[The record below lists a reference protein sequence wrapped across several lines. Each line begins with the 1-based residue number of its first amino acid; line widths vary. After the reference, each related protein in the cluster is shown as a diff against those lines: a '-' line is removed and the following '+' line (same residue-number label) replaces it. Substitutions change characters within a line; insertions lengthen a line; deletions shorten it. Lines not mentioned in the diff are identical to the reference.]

1 MSDLL
6 YDENVLPA
14 VIKLTEGARR
24 LLVLVSP
31 YNDFSVNLSNAV
43 KQAAQRVS
51 VIAVCR
57 SDQDQK
63 EKAHLDWLTGIGA
76 QVHLVERL
84 HSKIYLN
91 EEQAIVTSMNLL
103 KGSAVDSKE
112 IAFLIQDAGT
122 HAEILGYVNKGCSLT
137 QGPTGLRPASLDQAG
152 PLPDRRR
159 SPAPAHLIDRKRM
172 DYLPLPAKPYWAC
185 SNGGWRGSRP
195 IASGAGAALTSTRT
209 GRSVRTATKNGPST
223 KTPTIRNGNAIGA
236 AASTKPPMPDHCAE
250 SAIGPPRASLATAHP
265 RRCPA
270 AHATWR

>member
-1 MSDLL
+1 MFKLL
-6 YDENVLPA
+6 HDEQVLPA
-14 VIKLTEGARR
+14 VIELAEGARR
-24 LLVLVSP
+24 QLVLVSP

-43 KQAAQRVS
+43 KQAAQRVN

-122 HAEILGYVNKGCSLT
+122 HAEILGYVEQRLLANARPYRPPASQPRPSGSSA
-137 QGPTGLRPASLDQAG
+137 RPAAQ
-152 PLPDRRR
+152 PR
-159 SPAPAHLIDRKRM
+159 
-172 DYLPLPAKPYWAC
+172 
-185 SNGGWRGSRP
+185 
-195 IASGAGAALTSTRT
+195 
-209 GRSVRTATKNGPST
+209 PST
-223 KTPTIRNGNAIGA
+223 PGRPEADGLLAFAGKAVLGMLKRGMEREQAHCIRCGSGIDFDQDRPLCEDCYKKWAVYKDPNYPERQCHRCGGKHKTSFARPLCRECYRA
-236 AASTKPPMPDHCAE
+236 AT
-250 SAIGPPRASLATAHP
+250 G
-265 RRCPA
+265 
-270 AHATWR
+270 